1 MSQLFATLVA
11 GLAQAM
17 PLFLAASGLTLI
29 FGVMHVLNFAHGAF
43 FMIGAYMLTTLLGGG
58 SVPFG
63 LMLGAALLAAIVAG
77 AVGGVS
83 EVLAIRRLYDREH
96 FITLLATFALLL
108 VIQGAIQKIWGVQPR
123 SQQLSPALTGA
134 VEILG
139 ARLPRY
145 DLFLI
150 ASGGLVAVGLYLL
163 LNRTRFGRTLRA
175 VAEDYTMARAVG
187 VSARRLQIAVFAIG
201 TALAGLAGALSAP
214 LMRIDLSLAHA
225 FVLQSFAVVIVG
237 GLGSLTGALT
247 GALLI
252 GMAESALVSYAPGF
266 AGFSLYF
273 AVALALLFR
282 PQGLFGRRTNILGA
296 A

>member
-201 TALAGLAGALSAP
+201 TALAGLAGALAAP

-225 FVLQSFAVVIVG
+225 FVLRSFA
-237 GLGSLTGALT
+237 
-247 GALLI
+247 
-252 GMAESALVSYAPGF
+252 
-266 AGFSLYF
+266 
-273 AVALALLFR
+273 AVFV
-282 PQGLFGRRTNILGA
+282 
-296 A
+296 